1 MPKNSKSAK
10 DEFKFV
16 QSKQSLAKNQIQFS
30 NLLVDMEE
38 AYGDENT
45 DGQLST
51 NPRFPQQVFNKLHD
65 EVILFEESV
74 KSIMSE
80 IDPIKNMIINKVSS
94 FIKQVIPNG
103 EVEIYGSH
111 ATKLCLHWSDI
122 DLVLKPAQSRESNDI
137 RGANGNSAGDSG
149 YNSAKGSGTFENSG
163 NNSYSSSTNTRNW
176 LSNLYLELNKNENRS
191 WLSDVNFIENATVP
205 VIKLVICYQSLS
217 QHP

>member
-1 MPKNSKSAK
+1 M
-10 DEFKFV
+10 
-16 QSKQSLAKNQIQFS
+16 
-30 NLLVDMEE
+30 
-38 AYGDENT
+38 
-45 DGQLST
+45 
-51 NPRFPQQVFNKLHD
+51 
-65 EVILFEESV
+65 FEESV
-74 KSIMSE
+74 KSIMGE

-122 DLVLKPAQSRESNDI
+122 DLVLKPALSRDSNDI
-137 RGANGNSAGDSG
+137 RGGNGNTASESG
-149 YNSAKGSGTFENSG
+149 YNGAKGSGTFENSG
-163 NNSYSSSTNTRNW
+163 NNSYSNHGSSSTNTRNW

-217 QHP
+217 QRPQG